1 MNIIITEQQYIKLIE
16 DTQLSLFDDT
26 VEDVCGQDID
36 YENFGFDKYYQRSY
50 INLTD
55 STSDERDELY
65 LRIKLSNCD
74 IVLNNVITGEKF
86 ILSPDDINMTK
97 TEHKKLY
104 LPKNYGL
111 QKFGK
116 PGKVTLSDGE
126 NAPRLEFN
134 GSIRPE
140 QQESVQCYLE
150 AVNDPVRMGGIIS
163 LPCGYGKCLAKDTPV
178 LLYDGTIKPVQDIKP
193 GDTLMGDDSKP
204 RYVYSICNGIEK
216 MYDIIPDIGDVYTVN
231 ESHILSL
238 RNLETNA
245 IEDIPVKE
253 FLRWTYT
260 QQIKYVVYRACIQFS
275 LRSYFEDPYT
285 YRKNIFNYHIIPDCY
300 KLNAY
305 HTRKDFLNGVLSEYA
320 ISYNDHYLI
329 PIFEKPFL
337 KTDLLF
343 LIRSLGYP
351 ACADD
356 NCIYMI
362 KDVQFPIG
370 LIIQYAGIN
379 NYYGFTINQ
388 NRRFV
393 LGDFTVTHNTVISL
407 YIASLIKKKTLVI
420 CHKDFL
426 GNQWR
431 ERIEFFLPTAKIGLI
446 KQNTVDINDKDIVIG
461 SLQSIAMKDYDPSV
475 FESFGLVICDE
486 CHHLSAEVFSQCLPK
501 ITNKRTLGLSATLNR
516 KDGLTKVFEWFLGK
530 PVFKIKREDND
541 LIVLVKRFYDPHEDY
556 GRELKMWNGK
566 LNVAKMINKICE
578 FPPRNYMIV
587 QTLLDILNKEPE
599 RQVLILS
606 ERRNHLTELETILK
620 LNNIQ
625 SIGYYIG
632 GMKQED
638 LDASAKKKIVLGT
651 FQLASEGMD
660 IPTLNTLVLA
670 SPVSSIEQAIGR
682 IQRQK
687 KADRKYTPL
696 VIDIWDE
703 FSLFDGQ
710 GRKRNTFY
718 KKNKYTIQDTQSI
731 QQQTLDTQFKYTFIK
746 DPDEC

>member
-1 MNIIITEQQYIKLIE
+1 MILKGIT
-16 DTQLSLFDDT
+16 TLSSKGFGILKDLN
-26 VEDVCGQDID
+26 QDIL
-36 YENFGFDKYYQRSY
+36 EELKNQLIVSPKSFSNFGNADPVQFPVYREND
-50 INLTD
+50 
-55 STSDERDELY
+55 
-65 LRIKLSNCD
+65 
-74 IVLNNVITGEKF
+74 
-86 ILSPDDINMTK
+86 
-97 TEHKKLY
+97 KKLY
-104 LPKNYGL
+104 LPKNFGL

-116 PGKVTLSDGE
+116 PNKVTLSDGE
-126 NAPRLEFN
+126 DAPRLEFN
-134 GSIRPE
+134 GSIRSE

-163 LPCGYGKCLAKDTPV
+163 LPCGYGKCLAKDTPI
-178 LLYDGTIKPVQDIKP
+178 LLYDGTIKPVQNIKP

-204 RYVYSICNGIEK
+204 RYVYSICTGREK
-216 MYDIIPDIGDVYTVN
+216 MYDIIPDIGDIYTVN

-238 RNLETNA
+238 RNLKTNK
-245 IEDIPVKE
+245 IEDIPVKQI
-253 FLRWTYT
+253 LRLSHKDQHNYT
-260 QQIKYVVYRACIQFS
+260 TYRACIQFS
-275 LRSYFEDPYT
+275 IRSYPEDPYDT
-285 YRKNIFNYHIIPDCY
+285 GKKIFEYPTIPDCY
-300 KLNAY
+300 KLNSY

-329 PIFEKPFL
+329 PIFEKPSL
-337 KTDLLF
+337 KSDLLF

-356 NCIYMI
+356 KCIYMI

-370 LIIQYAGIN
+370 VTIQYAGIN
-379 NYYGFTINQ
+379 TYYGFTINQ
-388 NRRFV
+388 NQRFV

-431 ERIEFFLPTAKIGLI
+431 ERIEHFLPAAKIGQI
-446 KQNTVDINDKDIVIG
+446 KQNTVDIQDKDIVIG
-461 SLQSIAMKDYDPSV
+461 SLQSIAMKEYDPKV
-475 FESFGLVICDE
+475 FESFGFVICDE

-501 ITNKRTLGLSATLNR
+501 ITNKRTLGLSATLKR

-530 PVFKIKREDND
+530 PVFKIKREDNHLD
-541 LIVLVKRFYDPHEDY
+541 VLIKRFYDPHEDY

-587 QTLLDILNKEPE
+587 RTLMDILKKEPD

-606 ERRNHLTELETILK
+606 ERRNHLTELENLLK
-620 LNNIQ
+620 LHGVE

-632 GMKQED
+632 GMKQDD
-638 LDASAKKKIVLGT
+638 LDESAKKKIVLGT

-660 IPTLNTLVLA
+660 IPTLNTLILA

-710 GRKRNTFY
+710 GRKRSKFY
-718 KKNKYTIQDTQSI
+718 QQNKYNIQDANAV
-731 QQQTLDTQFKYTFIK
+731 QQQTLDTQFKYMFIK
-746 DPDEC
+746 DPDES